1 MSDAYQEADFVL
13 SRAGAGTVSELAI
26 AGLPALLVP
35 FPFAK
40 GHQEKNAEPFVKAG
54 AAEMIKNGNL
64 TGQVLAEKI
73 WSYLANPDQLS
84 TMAKAM
90 RGLGHPDAANEIVSA
105 CFKLVRGDV
114 EKSAVIQ
121 P

>member
-54 AAEMIKNGNL
+54 AAEMILDRDL
-64 TGQVLAEKI
+64 TGKVLAEKI
-73 WSYLANPDQLS
+73 LSYLANPDRLS
-84 TMAKAM
+84 EMAKAAKK
-90 RGLGHPDAANEIVSA
+90 LGHPNAANEIVSA
-105 CFKLVRGDV
+105 CFKLVRGDA
-114 EKSAVIQ
+114 EESAVSR